1 MLTGYNTDA
10 VFDGTPYHV
19 QSEDRGADN
28 PVLETLVYCGG
39 RILHQE
45 RVSYAERLAAGASE
59 DEIAAMLERQ
69 HRRFV
74 RRARHGAFADEL
86 KMPFADAEPPGGL
99 GEAIVACLELDEETR
114 PLEVLFLEQKHRGGL
129 TGLLQV
135 RDPVTLEPRPEA
147 GVRVRLVGPGLAPVD
162 LLEARTDARG
172 ELAVALALPPGAATA
187 VLFQVEDGPR
197 AGRFRHELQG
207 PRRFSASAAAP
218 ARSPAGGS
226 SA

>member
-19 QSEDRGADN
+19 QSEDRGQEN

-45 RVSYAERLAAGASE
+45 RVSYADRLAAGASE

-74 RRARHGAFADEL
+74 RRARHGAFAEEL
-86 KMPFADAEPPGGL
+86 RRPFADAEPPGGL
-99 GEAIVACLELDEETR
+99 GEAIVACLDLEEELR

-129 TGLLQV
+129 TGLVQV
-135 RDPVTLEPRPEA
+135 RDPRSLEPRPDA
-147 GVRVRLVGPGLAPVD
+147 RVRVRLVGPGLAPVD

-172 ELAVALALPPGAATA
+172 ELAVALALPPGAASA
-187 VLFQVEDGPR
+187 VLFQVEEG
-197 AGRFRHELQG
+197 
-207 PRRFSASAAAP
+207 
-218 ARSPAGGS
+218 ARSGRLRHDLRGR
-226 SA
+226 

>member
-1 MLTGYNTDA
+1 LLTGYNTDA

-19 QSEDRGADN
+19 QSEDRGQDN

-45 RVSYAERLAAGASE
+45 RVSYADRLEAGASE

-74 RRARHGAFADEL
+74 RRARHGAFAEEL
-86 KMPFADAEPPGGL
+86 KMPFAGAEPPGGL

-147 GVRVRLVGPGLAPVD
+147 RVRVRLVGPGLAPVD

-197 AGRFRHELQG
+197 AGRFRHEL
-207 PRRFSASAAAP
+207 
-218 ARSPAGGS
+218 
-226 SA
+226 

>member
-19 QSEDRGADN
+19 QSEDRGQDN

-45 RVSYAERLAAGASE
+45 RVSYADRLEAGASE

-147 GVRVRLVGPGLAPVD
+147 RVRVRLVGPGLAPVD

-197 AGRFRHELQG
+197 AGRFRHEL
-207 PRRFSASAAAP
+207 
-218 ARSPAGGS
+218 
-226 SA
+226 